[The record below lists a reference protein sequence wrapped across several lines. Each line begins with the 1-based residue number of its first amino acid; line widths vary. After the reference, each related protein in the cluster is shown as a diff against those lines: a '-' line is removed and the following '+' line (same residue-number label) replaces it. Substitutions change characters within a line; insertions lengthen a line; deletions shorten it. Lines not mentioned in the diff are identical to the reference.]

1 MKKNILIVVAH
12 PDDEIIG
19 CGGYI
24 SRFKKQSNKVLIIA
38 EGSSCR
44 FKNIHPKRKKEI
56 QKKVELR
63 KRHKKSTCFIFN
75 KRCYLL

>member
-19 CGGYI
+19 CGGFIYQDLK
-24 SRFKKQSNKVLIIA
+24 SRVTFKVLIIA

-44 FKNIHPKRKKEI
+44 FKNIFKRKK
-56 QKKVELR
+56 KF
-63 KRHKKSTCFIFN
+63 KKS
-75 KRCYLL
+75 